1 MTGFKEYM
9 SWVKSML
16 IKGKQVTIAMLKQGG
31 LADQYDHIVT
41 VLKVGTNHGVTDATY
56 YDDDV
61 LYIDDHG
68 SYSF

>member
-1 MTGFKEYM
+1 M
-9 SWVKSML
+9 
-16 IKGKQVTIAMLKQGG
+16 TIAMLKQGG

-41 VLKVGTNHGVTDATY
+41 VLKVGTNHDVTDATY